1 MAVYKLFPSKDAT
14 LYSAY
19 PAMNTGLDAI
29 LEVKNEVTES
39 GASPRVSRAVIAF
52 DQSEINGVIDDQITS
67 SLAIS
72 ASLKA
77 YVAKATGIIMDSN
90 LYAYAISGSWNNGSG
105 QYLDNVQRTNGTSWT
120 YSSFSGSRK
129 WQTGG
134 FTNGVTASFQA
145 SNPGGGNWFTTA
157 SGYAGLTEITASQ
170 NFNLRSDKDLNMD
183 VTNIVKMWY
192 SSSKGLNSG
201 LVDQENAGF
210 LLKWGDSE
218 EFNTSSSI
226 QPNLKFYSVDTN
238 TIYPPQLE
246 IKWRDFSYATTIGA
260 IKSNTWLS
268 GSNYPTVPGDQNW
281 PTINNSASLSPFPSP
296 ITFANFTASRVGT
309 GSGDGIHIDL
319 TMNGH
324 SITRANVTRGG
335 EGYKAGDKIRIT
347 SQSLLDKQ
355 VISYVSGDLDFV
367 IRQDQIDNLDVINT
381 PDMFVALDDNPG
393 VFYSESINKF
403 RLNVRPDFPRRT
415 FLTSS
420 IETQNH
426 ALPSASYYAI
436 KDLDTNEFV
445 VDFDTQY
452 TQISCDVTG
461 SHFTVY
467 MNGLEPE
474 RYYQI
479 LVQTTVNGNTIV
491 KDENYYFKVV
501 NG

>member
-105 QYLDNVQRTNGTSWT
+105 QYLDNEQRTNGTSWT
-120 YSSFSGSRK
+120 YASFSGSRK

-134 FTNGVTASFQA
+134 FTNGVTGSFLA
-145 SNPGGGNWFTTA
+145 ANPGGGNWFTTA

-246 IKWRDFSYATTIGA
+246 IKWRDFVY
-260 IKSNTWLS
+260 N
-268 GSNYPTVPGDQNW
+268 
-281 PTINNSASLSPFPSP
+281 
-296 ITFANFTASRVGT
+296 T
-309 GSGDGIHIDL
+309 GSL
-319 TMNGH
+319 
-324 SITRANVTRGG
+324 
-335 EGYKAGDKIRIT
+335 
-347 SQSLLDKQ
+347 Q
-355 VISYVSGDLDFV
+355 
-367 IRQDQIDNLDVINT
+367 VINT
-381 PDMFVALDDNPG
+381 PDIFASLDSNQG
-393 VFYSESINKF
+393 TFYSQSINNF
-403 RLNVRPDFPRRT
+403 RFNVRPQFPART
-415 FLTSS
+415 YQTASLYT
-420 IETQNH
+420 TNH
-426 ALPSASYYAI
+426 ALPSSSYYAI
-436 KDLDTNEFV
+436 KDLATNEYV
-445 VDFDTQY
+445 VDFDDVF
-452 TQISCDVTG
+452 TQISCDASG
-461 SHFTVY
+461 SFFKVY

-474 RYYQI
+474 RNYKI
-479 LVQTTVNGNTIV
+479 LVKTLIKGNTIIL
-491 KDENYYFKVV
+491 DEDYYFKVV